1 MQKKTTNYTNN
12 INWPYDAITKKFN
25 AKCCCF
31 GRYFEMQCTYM
42 PYYLKTAILISSTAG
57 TFI

>member
-1 MQKKTTNYTNN
+1 MQKKTTNYTN

-25 AKCCCF
+25 AKCCCC
-31 GRYFEMQCTYM
+31 GRYFKMQGTCM

-57 TFI
+57 AFI